1 MGLTII
7 LPIKICQFIAHFGAG
22 GVGGRKFQ
30 VGGILTMDRLSF
42 YGNLEMAINFRA
54 VLDAVNADKL
64 FCGIDP
70 VKNAIVEPLDFAFHA
85 RADGGVQ
92 TGELRVGLAAYFDLV
107 AHGWWRGFQGLN
119 LSARSSCRAA
129 RSSPMI
135 PGCCAVSQS

>member
-1 MGLTII
+1 
-7 LPIKICQFIAHFGAG
+7 
-22 GVGGRKFQ
+22 
-30 VGGILTMDRLSF
+30 MDRLSF
-42 YGNLEMAINFRA
+42 HGNLETAINFRA

-70 VKNAIVEPLDFAFHA
+70 VKNAIVAHTEFAEFRQILRHADEPTMHHVGGVVRKPLDFTFHA

-92 TGELRVGLAAYFDLV
+92 VGELRVGLAAYFDLV
-107 AHGWWRGFQGLN
+107 AHDWWRGFQGLN
-119 LSARSSCRAA
+119 LPARSSRRAV